1 MINPI
6 KDIYNW
12 QKAAGNLDK
21 PYDDFL
27 ESSFQIEEALEN
39 LQPQFIVA
47 SMFNEIQEDF
57 NGDRTSAKEVARLI
71 TRLAMTSDLTT
82 DLDGTVF
89 TTNAI
94 LPETSYWDST
104 EWSMALDIA
113 ISNGDNYIIDGDGTL
128 FKIFNKDS
136 VQNITPPITDV
147 DRLDKACD
155 AIVYA
160 IGSIAKLG
168 LDHHGITK
176 ALNIVNNTNKAK
188 LGMARDKHGK
198 LLKPTNFTGP
208 EAELAKLLS
217 ESRR

>member
-6 KDIYNW
+6 KDIVKW

-57 NGDRTSAKEVARLI
+57 NGDRTSPKEVARLL
-71 TRLAMTSDLTT
+71 TSLAMTSDLTT

-89 TTNAI
+89 TTTAI
-94 LPETSYWDST
+94 LPDTSYRDGT
-104 EWSMALDIA
+104 EWNTALDIA
-113 ISNGDNYIIDGDGTL
+113 ISNEDSYIEDGDGTL
-128 FKIFNKDS
+128 FKIFNRGS
-136 VQNITPPITDV
+136 VQKITPPITDV
-147 DRLDKACD
+147 ARLDKACD

-176 ALNIVNNTNKAK
+176 ALNIVNNANKAK
-188 LGMARDKHGK
+188 LGMARDEHGK
-198 LLKPTNFTGP
+198 LLKPANYTGP

-217 ESRR
+217 ETRR

>member
-27 ESSFQIEEALEN
+27 ESSFQIEEALEGFD
-39 LQPQFIVA
+39 LVLLA
-47 SMFNEIQEDF
+47 SQLYPVDRPEDC
-57 NGDRTSAKEVARLI
+57 
-71 TRLAMTSDLTT
+71 
-82 DLDGTVF
+82 
-89 TTNAI
+89 TNAKFLSRQI
-94 LPETSYWDST
+94 TT
-104 EWSMALDIA
+104 MAGAHKLQLA
-113 ISNGDNYIIDGDGTL
+113 
-128 FKIFNKDS
+128 
-136 VQNITPPITDV
+136 DV

-176 ALNIVNNTNKAK
+176 ALNIVNNANKAK

-217 ESRR
+217 ETRR

>member
-27 ESSFQIEEALEN
+27 ESSFQIEEALEGFYLDSILSILEN
-39 LQPQFIVA
+39 SHPNYSQSPHYGKTTAKDVSRAIVTHCIEPIDGRN
-47 SMFNEIQEDF
+47 ME
-57 NGDRTSAKEVARLI
+57 
-71 TRLAMTSDLTT
+71 DLT
-82 DLDGTVF
+82 
-89 TTNAI
+89 N
-94 LPETSYWDST
+94 
-104 EWSMALDIA
+104 
-113 ISNGDNYIIDGDGTL
+113 
-128 FKIFNKDS
+128 
-136 VQNITPPITDV
+136 V

-176 ALNIVNNTNKAK
+176 ALNIVNNANKAK

-198 LLKPTNFTGP
+198 LLKPANYTGP

-217 ESRR
+217 ETRR

>member
-113 ISNGDNYIIDGDGTL
+113 ISNGDNYIRDGDGTL

-136 VQNITPPITDV
+136 VQKITPPITDV

-176 ALNIVNNTNKAK
+176 ALNIVNNANKAK

-198 LLKPTNFTGP
+198 LLKPDDFVGP

-217 ESRR
+217 ETRR